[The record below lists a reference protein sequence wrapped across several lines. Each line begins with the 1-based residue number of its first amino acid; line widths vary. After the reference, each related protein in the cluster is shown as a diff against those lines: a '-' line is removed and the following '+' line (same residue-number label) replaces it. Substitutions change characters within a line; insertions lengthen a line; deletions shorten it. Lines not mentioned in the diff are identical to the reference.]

1 MILFAPMIQKTFRN
15 INELITRLYQDRR
28 LISEMFQHR
37 RSIDF
42 SRDDALALTDESR
55 LAVLTGFGVLREEGN
70 LLEIEES
77 YLQFFEEVLL
87 ANEEITG
94 SAIADQLELLKEN
107 IKFYLMERENPLRQ
121 IKYIRKVKRSL
132 RSIAQLSA
140 RNLIDLKRNVDDTF
154 KNEPNYNIKREK
166 LQKYL
171 KNIDEINRLIN
182 STQELL
188 DNENATFEHFAPDEE
203 LTALIISVRIE
214 LNEVSHAIIEQ
225 QSVIRDYLHRIDRQD
240 RMVKK
245 LRRLKM
251 LKDQFLWKSA
261 TDLYTVLDGKTDLFL
276 DPLPPVAL
284 RPSLSF
290 LRQTDAGSEI
300 LDDARKSI
308 AKTIRTHTKGPG
320 LLTEGDLN
328 AEPVIERYV
337 DPDALAEIFF
347 ASEKDLFSFVMEHE
361 FEFPQSLEQR
371 LVHYTVIA
379 QRYVDRLE
387 FTGEWRDF
395 EMLSYPIILSAK

>member
-1 MILFAPMIQKTFRN
+1 MIQKTFRN
-15 INELITRLYQDRR
+15 INELINRLYQDKR

-42 SRDDALALTDESR
+42 THEDALALTDEAR
-55 LAVLTGFGVLREEGN
+55 LAVLINFGVLREEGD

-107 IKFYLMERENPLRQ
+107 IKFYLMERDTPIRQ

-140 RNLIDLKRNVDDTF
+140 RNLIDLKRNVNDTF

-166 LQKYL
+166 LEKYL

-188 DNENATFEHFAPDEE
+188 DNENATFQHFAPDEQ
-203 LTALIISVRIE
+203 LMAMIISVRIE

-240 RMVKK
+240 RMIKK
-245 LRRLKM
+245 IRRLKM

-261 TDLYTVLDGKTDLFL
+261 TDLYEVLESKTDIFL
-276 DPLPPVAL
+276 DPLPPFSL

-290 LRQTDAGSEI
+290 LRQTDSGSEI
-300 LDDARKSI
+300 LMEVRKSI
-308 AKTIRTHTKGPG
+308 SKSIRTVAKESSP
-320 LLTEGDLN
+320 LTDDDLN
-328 AEPVIERYV
+328 AKPVIQQYV
-337 DPDALAEIFF
+337 DSDALAEMFF
-347 ASEKDLFSFVMEHE
+347 LSDSDLFSFVMEYE
-361 FEFPQSLEQR
+361 FEFPQTLEQR
-371 LVHYTVIA
+371 LEHYTVIA
-379 QRYVDRLE
+379 QRHVDSLL
-387 FTGEWRDF
+387 FTSEWRDYG
-395 EMLSYPIILSAK
+395 MVTYPIILSAK

>member
-1 MILFAPMIQKTFRN
+1 
-15 INELITRLYQDRR
+15 
-28 LISEMFQHR
+28 
-37 RSIDF
+37 
-42 SRDDALALTDESR
+42 
-55 LAVLTGFGVLREEGN
+55 
-70 LLEIEES
+70 
-77 YLQFFEEVLL
+77 LL

-245 LRRLKM
+245 IRRLKM

>member
-1 MILFAPMIQKTFRN
+1 M
-15 INELITRLYQDRR
+15 
-28 LISEMFQHR
+28 ISEMFQHR

-42 SRDDALALTDESR
+42 THEDALALTDEAR
-55 LAVLTGFGVLREEGN
+55 LAVLINFGVLREEGD

-107 IKFYLMERENPLRQ
+107 IKFYLMERDTPIRQ

-140 RNLIDLKRNVDDTF
+140 RNLIDLKRNVNDTF

-166 LQKYL
+166 LEKYL

-188 DNENATFEHFAPDEE
+188 DNENATFQHFAPDEQ
-203 LTALIISVRIE
+203 LTAMIISVRIE

-240 RMVKK
+240 RMIKK
-245 LRRLKM
+245 IRRLKM

-261 TDLYTVLDGKTDLFL
+261 TDLYEVLESKTDIFL
-276 DPLPPVAL
+276 DPLPPFSL

-290 LRQTDAGSEI
+290 LRQTDSGSEI
-300 LDDARKSI
+300 LMEVRKSI
-308 AKTIRTHTKGPG
+308 SKSIRTVAKESSP
-320 LLTEGDLN
+320 LTDDDLN
-328 AEPVIERYV
+328 AKPVIQQYV
-337 DPDALAEIFF
+337 DSDALAEMFF
-347 ASEKDLFSFVMEHE
+347 LSDSDLFSFVMEYE
-361 FEFPQSLEQR
+361 FEFPQTLEQR
-371 LVHYTVIA
+371 LEHYTVIA
-379 QRYVDRLE
+379 QCHVDSLL
-387 FTGEWRDF
+387 FTSEWRDYG
-395 EMLSYPIILSAK
+395 MVTYPIILSAK

>member
-1 MILFAPMIQKTFRN
+1 MIQKTFRN

-28 LISEMFQHR
+28 LIAEMFQHR
-37 RSIDF
+37 RSVDF
-42 SRDDALALTDESR
+42 SHEDALGLTEESKLAL
-55 LAVLTGFGVLREEGN
+55 LIGFGVLREEGN

-107 IKFYLMERENPLRQ
+107 IRFYLMERENPLRQ

-140 RNLIDLKRNVDDTF
+140 RNLIDLKRNVNDTF

-166 LQKYL
+166 LEKYL
-171 KNIDEINRLIN
+171 KNIEEINRLIN
-182 STQELL
+182 STQQLL
-188 DNENATFEHFAPDEE
+188 DNENATFEHFAPDED
-203 LTALIISVRIE
+203 LSAMIVSVRIE

-240 RMVKK
+240 RMNKK
-245 LRRLKM
+245 IRRLKM

-261 TDLYTVLDGKTDLFL
+261 TDLYPVLESNANLFL

-290 LRQTDAGSEI
+290 LRQTDAGSET
-300 LDDARKSI
+300 LDDVRRNI
-308 AKTIRTHTKGPG
+308 AKTIRTASKGPS
-320 LLTEGDLN
+320 LLTEDNLN
-328 AEPVIERYV
+328 VQPVIEQYI
-337 DPDALAEIFF
+337 DPDLLAEMFF
-347 ASEKDLFSFVMEHE
+347 LSGKDLFNFVMEYE
-361 FEFPQSLEQR
+361 FEFHQSLEQR
-371 LVHYTVIA
+371 LVHYTVII
-379 QRYVDRLE
+379 QRYIDSLR
-387 FTGEWRDF
+387 FTGEWRGFDNI
-395 EMLSYPIILSAK
+395 SYPIILSAK